1 MPTQIKSA
9 ARALLMASLVAATA
23 FSAACDLNEVL
34 AVDIP
39 GKVDAESLNDP
50 ALASV
55 LVNSVVGDAE
65 CAWSNYA
72 AAASHHSD
80 EWIPT
85 SGNLNMREWG
95 QRKMELQA
103 LSGGVLATGSC
114 ASNYGVYT
122 PLQTAR
128 FLNNDVF
135 EKLAAFDA
143 GDVPDKAKMQ
153 GTVRA
158 YGGWALLALGEG
170 FCSMA
175 LDGGAEMQPD
185 QVLGAAAQNFSE
197 AISGTGDAAL
207 IASSYAG
214 LARAKLD
221 MGDWTGAMSDAGR
234 VPEGF
239 KFGADRA
246 ADLDRRQ
253 NYLHRWLNDT
263 NDGISK
269 HGSVADHFR
278 ELTVSDAG
286 ELTQSDGTADTR
298 VPVETI
304 GNQAFDFSTI
314 HYYTNKYTSRA
325 DAAPM
330 ASWEGA
336 QLIIAEAAAQLGDLA
351 TAVEIINAL
360 RAKAGLPEWGRRRVG
375 FPAGRDRRGSRR
387 AVARTV
393 RRTGMALQRHA
404 AVPWH
409 PAADIVSR
417 GAGFDSPR
425 RTGSDGRGVR
435 PGHVL
440 GAAPGRD
447 QRKREH
453 HEVAG
458 GPRGEK
464 QERGR
469 ASHGARPR

>member
-1 MPTQIKSA
+1 MTTQIKSA
-9 ARALLMASLVAATA
+9 GRALLMASLCAGTL

-50 ALASV
+50 ALAGV

-114 ASNYGVYT
+114 ASNYGIYT

-128 FLNNDVF
+128 FQNNDVF
-135 EKLAAFDA
+135 DKLGEFDA
-143 GDVPDKAKMQ
+143 GDVPGKAQMQ
-153 GTVRA
+153 GKVRA

-185 QVLGAAAQNFSE
+185 QVLGVAVQNFSE
-197 AISGTGDAAL
+197 AISGAGDAAL
-207 IASSYAG
+207 VTSSYAG
-214 LARAKLD
+214 RARAKLD
-221 MGDWTGAMSDAGR
+221 VGDWSGAIADAQQ

-239 KFGADRA
+239 KFAADRA
-246 ADLDRRQ
+246 ADLDRRM

-269 HGSVADHFR
+269 HGSMADHFR
-278 ELTVSDAG
+278 DLTVNDAG
-286 ELTQSDGTADTR
+286 ELTQNDGTPDPR

-314 HYYTNKYTSRA
+314 HYYTTKYTSRA
-325 DAAPM
+325 DPAPM

-336 QLIIAEAAAQLGDLA
+336 QLIIAEAAAQSGDVA
-351 TAVEIINAL
+351 TAVGIINEL
-360 RAKAGLPEWGRRRVG
+360 RAKSGLPEWA
-375 FPAGRDRRGSRR
+375 AGASASQAD
-387 AVARTV
+387 VI
-393 RRTGMALQRHA
+393 A
-404 AVPWH
+404 AVLAERSRELFVEQGWRFNDMLRYRGTAQQIPFLGEPGSIH
-409 PAADIVSR
+409 PNGLDQT
-417 GAGFDSPR
+417 GA
-425 RTGSDGRGVR
+425 
-435 PGHVL
+435 
-440 GAAPGRD
+440 
-447 QRKREH
+447 EY
-453 HEVAG
+453 
-458 GPRGEK
+458 GPVTCWELPLVETNGNENI
-464 QERGR
+464 G
-469 ASHGARPR
+469 

>member
-1 MPTQIKSA
+1 MITKIKRN
-9 ARALLMASLVAATA
+9 ARMAWLGLVVPGMLLLTT
-23 FSAACDLNEVL
+23 ACDLEEIL

-50 ALASV
+50 TLADV

-72 AAASHHSD
+72 AASSHHSD

-95 QRKMELQA
+95 QRKMDPQG

-114 ASNYGVYT
+114 ESNYGVYT

-135 EKLAAFDA
+135 DKLAEFDA
-143 GDVPDKAKMQ
+143 GDVPNKATMQ
-153 GTVRA
+153 GRVRA
-158 YGGWALLALGEG
+158 YGGWALVALGEG

-175 LDGGAEMQPD
+175 LDGGPEMTPD
-185 QVLGAAAQNFSE
+185 QVLDVAVQNFSA
-197 AISGTGDAAL
+197 AISGAGDAAL
-207 IASSYAG
+207 VTSSYAG
-214 LARAKLD
+214 RARAKLD
-221 MGDWTGAMSDAGR
+221 MGDWSGAIADAQQ

-246 ADLDRRQ
+246 GDLDRRQ

-278 ELTVSDAG
+278 DLTVNDAG
-286 ELTQSDGTADTR
+286 ELTQNDGMPDPR
-298 VPVETI
+298 VPVQTI

-314 HYYTNKYTSRA
+314 HYFTDKYTSRG

-336 QLIIAEAAAQLGDLA
+336 QLIVAEAAAQMGDLA
-351 TAVEIINAL
+351 TAVGVINGL
-360 RAKAGLPEWGRRRVG
+360 RAKSGLPEWA
-375 FPAGRDRRGSRR
+375 AGASASQADVIAAVLAERSRELFVEQGWRFNDMLQYRGS
-387 AVARTV
+387 AQQIPFLGEPGSIHPNGLDQTGAEYGTV
-393 RRTGMALQRHA
+393 TCWALPL
-404 AVPWH
+404 VETNGNEN
-409 PAADIVSR
+409 I
-417 GAGFDSPR
+417 G
-425 RTGSDGRGVR
+425 
-435 PGHVL
+435 
-440 GAAPGRD
+440 
-447 QRKREH
+447 
-453 HEVAG
+453 
-458 GPRGEK
+458 
-464 QERGR
+464 
-469 ASHGARPR
+469 